1 MPSIQS
7 EYQKAILNARNRYLD
22 ELLPDVLEALEADYI
37 RMLNDIVADFGTG
50 AINEQRASDL
60 YQSVIDRLEELSI
73 RLGRTF
79 DKAQLEAAELAV
91 SGHAAGVKAV
101 SKLAG
106 TPVSFNFA
114 TVANKALEQYVTRRQ
129 TVGVATN
136 FRTLF
141 NRHIVEM
148 APEVD
153 QFLTSAVGRG
163 VGGRRG
169 ALELA
174 RMMARGEPGL
184 LAQLDKVARG
194 GTSHFTEIPGGA
206 EYARLRKILYDA
218 RRIMVSETNNMYFE
232 ADRVASVESPV
243 VDLVK
248 WTISG
253 RHHAVSS
260 SPDACDVY
268 AESDLHGY
276 GPGIYHPENVPQ
288 KPHPHCIL
296 PGTEIIG
303 SYTMGFRSY
312 YAGKVFEIATA
323 RGHKLTVTPNH
334 PILTE
339 QGFVPAYSISNG
351 NNLFSHTGYA
361 PSRPEVNAGKDNAP
375 PLIEDVFA
383 ALSEDSSSFFIER
396 SSEYFHGDAKFGDGD
411 IEVVGTAWELLVNMQ
426 RVLSKEISQFLFSF
440 AHVSELGPE
449 SGTSTLE
456 WLRFNGSPSGVLSRT
471 NNFSGSPLFFP
482 FFPFKPIGIGHG
494 PDLNAK
500 GYQSLFNSV
509 SGNANISRDMKD
521 WFAGKISLFNF
532 VNTRINELTAGSVW
546 LNDLEVDSVVS
557 VCTHDY
563 NGFVYD
569 LESPRGVICANNIT
583 ISNCLC
589 QLSSITR
596 PPADWG
602 KPKRPVPTPRKSAE
616 EQAREIMERSAE
628 KVKSRGGSPRSI
640 TEKHLK
646 RQNKIVNTGLK
657 AANQALTE
665 TV

>member
-1 MPSIQS
+1 MPTIQS
-7 EYQKAILNARNRYLD
+7 AYQKAILDARNLYLD

-50 AINEQRASDL
+50 AINEQRANDL

-101 SKLAG
+101 SELAG

-174 RMMARGEPGL
+174 KMMARGEPGL

-206 EYARLRKILYDA
+206 EYTRLRKILYDA

-288 KPHPHCIL
+288 KPHPHC
-296 PGTEIIG
+296 
-303 SYTMGFRSY
+303 
-312 YAGKVFEIATA
+312 
-323 RGHKLTVTPNH
+323 
-334 PILTE
+334 
-339 QGFVPAYSISNG
+339 
-351 NNLFSHTGYA
+351 
-361 PSRPEVNAGKDNAP
+361 
-375 PLIEDVFA
+375 
-383 ALSEDSSSFFIER
+383 
-396 SSEYFHGDAKFGDGD
+396 
-411 IEVVGTAWELLVNMQ
+411 
-426 RVLSKEISQFLFSF
+426 
-440 AHVSELGPE
+440 
-449 SGTSTLE
+449 
-456 WLRFNGSPSGVLSRT
+456 
-471 NNFSGSPLFFP
+471 
-482 FFPFKPIGIGHG
+482 
-494 PDLNAK
+494 
-500 GYQSLFNSV
+500 
-509 SGNANISRDMKD
+509 
-521 WFAGKISLFNF
+521 
-532 VNTRINELTAGSVW
+532 
-546 LNDLEVDSVVS
+546 
-557 VCTHDY
+557 
-563 NGFVYD
+563 
-569 LESPRGVICANNIT
+569 
-583 ISNCLC
+583 LC
-589 QLSSITR
+589 QISSITR

-602 KPKRPVPTPRKSAE
+602 KPKRPVPTPRRSAE

-628 KVKSRGGSPRSI
+628 RVKSRGGSPRSI

-646 RQNKIVNTGLK
+646 RQNKIVNTGLN